1 MAPIPSDPILA
12 PVSAVV
18 PTSPASEVRARWA
31 WTEPTIWT
39 ARMLTALESGV
50 KGGRWYSLMDKVY
63 ALPTLRSAFA
73 RVKAN
78 RGSAGV
84 DHVTIAMFE
93 ARLEEHLARLHDLLR
108 DGTYR
113 PQAIR
118 RVWVPKPG
126 RTEKR
131 PLGVPTVRDRVVQT
145 ALRMVLEPIFERDFA
160 EHSYGFRPGRSCRD
174 ALRRVTGLLR
184 QGYVYV
190 VDADLKSYF
199 DTIPHEALLDR
210 VRARVSD
217 GRVLGLVAAFLH
229 QGVLDGLS
237 VWEPEEGTPQG
248 AVISPLLSNLYL
260 DALDH
265 WLASHGLLLTRYADD
280 FVIQCATESE
290 AHRALALVS
299 SWVAE
304 AGLTLHPEKT
314 RIVNA
319 REAGG
324 FDFLGYHFERG
335 HHWPSKR
342 SLEKIKATI
351 RSHTRRLNGRSME
364 QIISGLNRRLRGW
377 FGYFKHSTKTTF
389 SILDGLIRRR
399 LRRILRKR
407 LGRSKHRRR
416 YPPNRGHDNQRWPD
430 SFFADL
436 RLFSFLAAY
445 AEACRSACR

>member
-1 MAPIPSDPILA
+1 M
-12 PVSAVV
+12 
-18 PTSPASEVRARWA
+18 
-31 WTEPTIWT
+31 WTD
-39 ARMLTALESGV
+39 RMLTALETGV
-50 KGGRWYSLMDKVY
+50 KGGRWYSLMDKVS

-84 DHVTIAMFE
+84 DHVTIVKFE
-93 ARLEEHLARLHDLLR
+93 ARLEANLTWLHEALR

-126 RTEKR
+126 RTERR

-160 EHSYGFRPGRSCRD
+160 EHRYGFRPGRGCRD
-174 ALRRVTGLLR
+174 ALRRVNGLLR

-210 VRARVSD
+210 VRARISD
-217 GRVLGLVAAFLH
+217 GRVLALVEAFLH
-229 QGVLDGLS
+229 PGVLDGLW

-265 WLASHGLLLTRYADD
+265 RLAAQGLCLTRYADD
-280 FVIQCATESE
+280 FVIQWVTESE
-290 AHRALALVS
+290 AQRALALVS

-319 REAGG
+319 REPGG

-335 HHWPSKR
+335 HRWPSKR

-351 RSHTRRLNGRSME
+351 RSHTRRLNGQSME

-377 FGYFKHSTKTTF
+377 FGYFKHSGKTTF
-389 SILDGLIRRR
+389 RILDGMIRRR

-407 LGRSKHRRR
+407 LGRSKRRRR
-416 YPPNRGHDNQRWPD
+416 YPPNRGADNQRWPN

-436 RLFSFLAAY
+436 RLFSFVAAY
-445 AEACRSACR
+445 AEACQPA

>member
-1 MAPIPSDPILA
+1 MTPSSSDPTPA
-12 PVSAVV
+12 PVSALE
-18 PTSPASEVRARWA
+18 PTRPAGEVRARWA
-31 WTEPTIWT
+31 WTEPTVWT
-39 ARMLTALESGV
+39 DRMLTALETGV
-50 KGGRWYSLMDKVY
+50 KGGRWFSLIDKVY

-93 ARLEEHLARLHDLLR
+93 DRLGEQLARLHDALR
-108 DGTYR
+108 TGTYR

-126 RTEKR
+126 RAEQR
-131 PLGVPTVRDRVVQT
+131 PLGVPTVRDRVAQT
-145 ALRMVLEPIFERDFA
+145 ALGMVLEPIFERDFA
-160 EHSYGFRPGRSCRD
+160 EHSYGFRPGRRCQD
-174 ALRRVTGLLR
+174 ALRRVDGLLR
-184 QGYVYV
+184 QGSVYV

-217 GRVLGLVAAFLH
+217 GRVLELVSAFVH

-237 VWEPEEGTPQG
+237 VWEPDAGTPQG

-265 WLASHGLLLTRYADD
+265 QMAAHGLCMTRYADD
-280 FVIQCATESE
+280 FVIQCRTEAE
-290 AHRALALVS
+290 AREALALVS
-299 SWVAE
+299 MWMAE
-304 AGLTLHPEKT
+304 AGLTLHPDKT

-319 REAGG
+319 AEPGG

-335 HHWPSKR
+335 HRWPSKR
-342 SLEKIKATI
+342 SLTKLKDRI
-351 RSHTRRLNGRSME
+351 RSQTRRLNGQSLA
-364 QIISGLNRRLRGW
+364 QIISALNPRLRGW
-377 FGYFKHSTKTTF
+377 FGYFKHSGKTTF
-389 SILDGLIRRR
+389 RILDGMLRRR
-399 LRRILRKR
+399 LRRLLRRR

-416 YPPNRGHDNQRWPD
+416 YAPTRGADNQRWPN
-430 SFFADL
+430 SFFAAHG
-436 RLFSFLAAY
+436 LFSFVSAHALA
-445 AEACRSACR
+445 CQSARR